1 MNPMKIAVFSP
12 LHPIRSGIS
21 DYTELMLPSL
31 QKHFEIDL
39 YFDPRY
45 GPTNPLLCS
54 DFQLFPFDPASF
66 EPSNYEAIV
75 YHMGNYYPA
84 HHFVY
89 DALKKFPGIVVLH
102 DFVLQGFY
110 ARRYEVEG
118 HYREY
123 EGLEAK
129 YYGEKGR
136 QIAQTVA
143 ERITIPVWETEEAL
157 EFPLNEEILELAT
170 AVIVHSDFVK
180 KRIQEKATKP
190 VGKINQYAPH
200 LRSFVREV
208 ARSEWGVGNEHI
220 LISSCGF
227 VNKNKR
233 YDLIVSAIEEL
244 NDPRVAYVIAGEDRG
259 GLLKNGLEDA
269 RSRIQVQGYLSPEK
283 MDSLIAASDLCINLR
298 YPTMGES
305 SASLLRQM
313 TYGKATLVTN
323 CGSYMEFPDYS
334 VLKIDPDIDERAMV
348 RRVLAAL
355 IEDRDFRQSIG
366 REAAEFVQKECHLDK
381 CAREYAAFIQ
391 AHSRSSP

>member
-1 MNPMKIAVFSP
+1 MKPMKIAVFSP
-12 LHPIRSGIS
+12 LHPLKSGIS
-21 DYTELMLPSL
+21 DYTEVMLPAL

-45 GPTNPLLCS
+45 APTNPFLRS
-54 DFQLFPFDPASF
+54 EFKLFPFDPASF
-66 EPSNYEAIV
+66 ESSDYEAIV

-89 DALKKFPGIVVLH
+89 EALKKFPGIVILH

-118 HYREY
+118 HFEEY
-123 EGLEAK
+123 QGLQAK

-136 QIAQTVA
+136 EIAQTVA
-143 ERITIPVWETEEAL
+143 ERITTPVWETDEAL

-180 KRIQEKATKP
+180 KRIQERAAKP
-190 VGKINQYAPH
+190 VGKINHYAPL
-200 LRSFVREV
+200 LRSFVREIG
-208 ARSEWGVGNEHI
+208 RSEWGVGDGHI

-227 VNKNKR
+227 VNRNKR

-244 NDPRVAYVIAGEDRG
+244 NDPRIVYMIAGEDRG
-259 GLLKNGLEDA
+259 GLLKDCLEAA
-269 RSRIQVQGYLSPEK
+269 RSRIRVQGYLSLEK
-283 MDSLIAASDLCINLR
+283 MESLIAASDLCINLR

-305 SASLLRQM
+305 SGSLLRQLG
-313 TYGKATLVTN
+313 YGKATVVTN

-334 VLKIDPDIDERAMV
+334 VLKVDPDIDERAMV
-348 RRVLAAL
+348 TRVLAAL
-355 IEDRDFRQSIG
+355 VEDQDFRLSVG
-366 REAAEFVQKECHLDK
+366 REGALFVQDECNLDK
-381 CAREYAAFIQ
+381 CAREYAAFIR